1 LRKTKA
7 LEDTIIDILE
17 ALRNKER
24 SERLITLVRSNA
36 SLEQIQQFVARNR
49 SIDTPSKPEK
59 DAQGCRIGDPRGLT
73 AIEYLCEAALEANI
87 SITLVGELKE
97 L

>member
-17 ALRNKER
+17 ALRNEEG
-24 SERLITLVRSNA
+24 SQRLITLVRSNA
-36 SLEQIQQFVARNR
+36 SIEQIQQFVARDP
-49 SIDTPSKPEK
+49 SIDFSKREK
-59 DAQGCRIGDPRGLT
+59 DARGTRLRNPCEMM
-73 AIEYLCEAALEANI
+73 AIDYLCEAALEANI
-87 SITLVGELKE
+87 SVMLVGELKE